1 MTAQKQTLDI
11 YVEYLEDSVEI
22 YREKIDN
29 AIRALHKFT
38 RRVDIDR
45 ELRTEILNAIKD
57 LL

>member
-1 MTAQKQTLDI
+1 MEKQALDI

-45 ELRTEILNAIKD
+45 ELRIEILNAVKE